1 MAERCVVAAV
11 DTSLSFL
18 LRHGVDPDFALVVDP
33 QYWNFRHLDRVK
45 APKTR
50 LIAESAVYPPALRRP
65 SQGTA
70 FQGTAFQEMS
80 FQGTLLCGS
89 LFPLGRFIE
98 DRVDPKG
105 ELGAGGSVATTAW
118 DFTRILGASAVWI
131 IGLDLA
137 FPDLK
142 THFKGALFETR
153 SLAESNRFVPAETRS
168 VRALRDGFPFR
179 AASAG
184 GGEVLTDRRLSLY
197 AAWFE
202 NRFGLFPSPRNY
214 SLSSGGLAFP
224 GLIPAAPED
233 LLALPPRRE
242 EIRHI
247 LEAAFSRLEE
257 GFRNPEETAA
267 RSARYDAARQT
278 LLAGLERIRAVSREA
293 ADLAEVAGNRKEAGR
308 GVQKTLDKLDEANRA
323 ITGSEAKDVA
333 GFLFPPMKEL
343 EKDLTTPVSDS
354 LGRHLE
360 LSAKLYRAVAEAA
373 EYNLSALSR

>member
-11 DTSLSFL
+11 DTSLGFL
-18 LRHGVDPDFALVVDP
+18 LQNGVDPDFALVVDP

-65 SQGTA
+65 
-70 FQGTAFQEMS
+70 FRE
-80 FQGTLLCGS
+80 TLLCGS

-118 DFTRILGASAVWI
+118 DFARVLGASAVWI
-131 IGLDLA
+131 AGLDLA

-153 SLAESNRFVPAETRS
+153 ALAESTRLVPAETRS
-168 VRALRDGFPFR
+168 VRALRDGLPFR
-179 AASAG
+179 APSAG

-202 NRFGLFPSPRNY
+202 NRFGLFPAPPSY
-214 SLSSGGLAFP
+214 SLSPGGLAIP

-233 LLALPPRRE
+233 LLALPPRRK
-242 EIRHI
+242 EIRQI
-247 LEAAFSRLEE
+247 LEAAFSRLERDF
-257 GFRNPEETAA
+257 GAPEEAAA
-267 RSARYDAARQT
+267 RSARYDAARSA
-278 LLAGLERIRAVSREA
+278 LLAGLERVRAGAREA
-293 ADLAEVAGNRKEAGR
+293 AALAENAGNRKGSAAGR
-308 GVQKTLDKLDEANRA
+308 DVQKALGKLDEVNRA
-323 ITGSEAKDVA
+323 IAGSEVKGVA
-333 GFLFPPMKEL
+333 GFLFPPIAEL
-343 EKDLTTPVSDS
+343 EKDLTVPASDS

-360 LSAKLYRAVAEAA
+360 LSAKLYRAIAEAA
-373 EYNLSALSR
+373 EYNLMALSR